1 MDQPQPTDGPR
12 RRRSLAW
19 IVVAALLALFAILS
33 TSASMT
39 KGPTYDEPLHLV
51 GGYVQ
56 RTAGDYRVDPANP
69 ALFGYWASLPLSRS
83 AIPDTYTAHPRWAA
97 LLDHFMANQWD
108 FTTSVLFRT
117 EGVDGAAL
125 VQRARLMFIP
135 LGVALGAVIAIWAWQ
150 LKGAV
155 AAIIAAALLALDPN
169 FLAHSAIIKN
179 DVPLA
184 LLFTILAW
192 AMWRFGE
199 RGSIRWALLM
209 ALCAAAAINVKYSG
223 VLAGPIIAALLVVRA
238 SLPAP
243 WRVAG
248 MNLNTIPRRLAV
260 GVVVCALVALVCY
273 VSIWATY
280 RFRFAPTADPQAM
293 LNTHRYELMVQTA
306 LARRHL
312 SSHESPTREQIL
324 AQSPGAMVRGLI
336 FAEKHRLLPQAW
348 IHGFVQTYAAAL
360 ERTSFLMDELSNT
373 GWWYY
378 FPLAML
384 FKTPV
389 GTWLALLGALAV
401 GSYLIAERRHR
412 QLETLWPTMC
422 LFIPFGIYLL
432 SAMTSNL
439 NIGVRHVL
447 PVYPFM
453 YVAAAT
459 LLAEGVRRW
468 RTPMI
473 KTLAGIGV
481 LLALETCLSWPNY
494 IPFFNF
500 AVGGPRGGIDLL
512 GDSNLDWGQDLPLV
526 KRWQDQHP
534 DTPLAFGPMYTEPGA
549 GSYFGTVPPEF
560 YGIRA
565 DPLPP
570 GVPSTDLAATHVL
583 AVSATMLQDIYLDSY
598 SGYRHYKPIAI
609 LGGTIYLYDLRPP
622 TTRAAP
628 P

>member
-1 MDQPQPTDGPR
+1 
-12 RRRSLAW
+12 
-19 IVVAALLALFAILS
+19 
-33 TSASMT
+33 
-39 KGPTYDEPLHLV
+39 
-51 GGYVQ
+51 
-56 RTAGDYRVDPANP
+56 
-69 ALFGYWASLPLSRS
+69 
-83 AIPDTYTAHPRWAA
+83 
-97 LLDHFMANQWD
+97 
-108 FTTSVLFRT
+108 
-117 EGVDGAAL
+117 
-125 VQRARLMFIP
+125 
-135 LGVALGAVIAIWAWQ
+135 
-150 LKGAV
+150 
-155 AAIIAAALLALDPN
+155 
-169 FLAHSAIIKN
+169 
-179 DVPLA
+179 
-184 LLFTILAW
+184 
-192 AMWRFGE
+192 
-199 RGSIRWALLM
+199 
-209 ALCAAAAINVKYSG
+209 
-223 VLAGPIIAALLVVRA
+223 
-238 SLPAP
+238 
-243 WRVAG
+243 
-248 MNLNTIPRRLAV
+248 
-260 GVVVCALVALVCY
+260 
-273 VSIWATY
+273 
-280 RFRFAPTADPQAM
+280 
-293 LNTHRYELMVQTA
+293 
-306 LARRHL
+306 
-312 SSHESPTREQIL
+312 
-324 AQSPGAMVRGLI
+324 
-336 FAEKHRLLPQAW
+336 
-348 IHGFVQTYAAAL
+348 
-360 ERTSFLMDELSNT
+360 
-373 GWWYY
+373 
-378 FPLAML
+378 
-384 FKTPV
+384 
-389 GTWLALLGALAV
+389 
-401 GSYLIAERRHR
+401 
-412 QLETLWPTMC
+412 
-422 LFIPFGIYLL
+422 
-432 SAMTSNL
+432 MTSNL

-570 GVPSTDLAATHVL
+570 GMPSTDLAATHVL